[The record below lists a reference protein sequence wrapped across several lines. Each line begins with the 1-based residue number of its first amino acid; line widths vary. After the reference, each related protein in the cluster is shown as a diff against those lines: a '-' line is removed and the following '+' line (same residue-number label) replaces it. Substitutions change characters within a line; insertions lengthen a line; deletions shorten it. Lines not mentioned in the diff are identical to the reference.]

1 MGKTIYLLKKIKGK
15 EGTFHA
21 KMGPMKARN
30 GMDLAETEYVKKRLK
45 EYIDELYK
53 KDING
58 PYNHDDVITHL
69 GLTT

>member
-1 MGKTIYLLKKIKGK
+1 MGKTRYLFKKIKVREKTG
-15 EGTFHA
+15 HA
-21 KMGPMKARN
+21 KMDPIKARN